1 MKDLIIINSYTPDY
15 EREGL
20 LRNFVNQIDKT
31 NFDLMVVSHSRL
43 PDDLYEKV
51 DYFIYDK
58 ENEILTDIYSK
69 YSILW
74 GTPAFYISTT
84 EGRKFNHSIAAYKLF
99 FMGVNNAKN
108 LGYEKAHVIEY
119 DTSITD
125 MSHFNDNSKLLDNY
139 SLVYYKTNNELG
151 LISFPMS
158 FNIKKLNEEWFPL
171 QKEKVI
177 RDPNKTLEDW
187 ESRLIKDQEN
197 TYFRSHL
204 TLADG
209 SIAIN
214 LYASYKD
221 QILTCPVVDKNNNL
235 ILLVNNPLEE
245 TLHYRIIINQTIIKN
260 FNIPLRN
267 WATLLLSDYD
277 GINHL
282 LIVNHKNEVTEWD
295 FSQIDKD
302 YYKDKNIF
310 HING

>member
-51 DYFIYDK
+51 DYFIFDK
-58 ENEILTDIYSK
+58 ENEVLTDIYSK

-99 FMGVNNAKN
+99 FMGVNNARV
-108 LGYEKAHVIEY
+108 LGYKKAHIIEY
-119 DTSITD
+119 DTSLD
-125 MSHFNDNSKLLDNY
+125 NMSHFNENSELLDKY
-139 SLVYYKTNNELG
+139 SLIYYKTDYTPA

-158 FNIKKLNEEWFPL
+158 FNITKLNEEWFES
-171 QKEKVI
+171 QKENI
-177 RDPNKTLEDW
+177 INSRYKTLEDL
-187 ESRLIKDQEN
+187 ELLLIKKQKN
-197 TYFRSHL
+197 TYARSHN
-204 TLADG
+204 TLKDG
-209 SIAIN
+209 SIKIN

-277 GINHL
+277 EINHL